1 MIHWRTLGRV
11 LKDAWPVWLFIGGL
25 AGPCV
30 VAYLWACNLS
40 ERVSYA
46 GMFLQISG
54 LFTVAFGIKKM
65 RKLFRLPTK
74 VGDWFQNLKS
84 VFKKSGQDVTL
95 RVQDGIVTIDGGEVR
110 PHISAPVGAS
120 LERRIEILEENL
132 NRLREELDQR
142 AQRFQDK
149 LTFVERQILEEG
161 DQRQAADKAI
171 SLQIE
176 EVAVGGLH
184 LEIVGLWW
192 LILGVVGTSI
202 PNQLAKLISRFL

>member
-1 MIHWRTLGRV
+1 M
-11 LKDAWPVWLFIGGL
+11 
-25 AGPCV
+25 
-30 VAYLWACNLS
+30 
-40 ERVSYA
+40 
-46 GMFLQISG
+46 
-54 LFTVAFGIKKM
+54 
-65 RKLFRLPTK
+65 
-74 VGDWFQNLKS
+74 
-84 VFKKSGQDVTL
+84 
-95 RVQDGIVTIDGGEVR
+95 QDGIVTTDGGEVR
-110 PHISAPVGAS
+110 LHISAPVGAS
-120 LERRIEILEENL
+120 LERCIEILEENL
-132 NRLREELDQR
+132 NRLREELDHR